1 MAPAITETV
10 ESPIPIGEHITSK
23 KGLKQTPIKYSGAL
37 DAYEHFDLTPTIGR
51 EFPTASIKEI
61 LRAPNSDDLLRDL
74 AYTSQ
79 LGPLPFLPA
88 VLM

>member
-1 MAPAITETV
+1 MAPALTETA
-10 ESPIPIGEHITSK
+10 ESAIPIREHITSK
-23 KGLKQTPIKYSGAL
+23 KGLKQAPLKYSGAL

-51 EFPTASIKEI
+51 EFPTASVTEI

-79 LGPLPFLPA
+79 P
-88 VLM
+88 